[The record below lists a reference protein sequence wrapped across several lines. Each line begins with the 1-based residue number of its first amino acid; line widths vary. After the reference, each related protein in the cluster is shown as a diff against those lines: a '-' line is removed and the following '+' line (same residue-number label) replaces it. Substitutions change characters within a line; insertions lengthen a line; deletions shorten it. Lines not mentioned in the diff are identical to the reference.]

1 MDYILRNPALVLELG
16 LEHLAISLGAVLVA
30 LVLGVPLGITAAK
43 VRWLELPVLTTA
55 GLLYLIPSLALFAFL
70 IPSLG
75 LGTRTAVVGLSIYSL
90 LVILRNVAIGLGSV
104 PEPLRDAARG
114 IGMTA
119 WQRFR
124 YVEVPL
130 AMPMTVAGLRIATV
144 MTIGI
149 ASLAAYIGAGGF
161 GVLIFRGIATADNDM
176 IVAGALPTALMALG
190 CDALLRFAE
199 RLAKR

>member
-1 MDYILRNPALVLELG
+1 MDYILRNPALILELG

-30 LVLGVPLGITAAK
+30 LVLGVPLGIAAAK

-75 LGTRTAVVGLSIYSL
+75 LGTQTAVVGLSIYSL

-104 PEPLRDAARG
+104 PELLRDAARG

-124 YVEVPL
+124 YVEAPL
-130 AMPMTVAGLRIATV
+130 AIPMIVAGLRIATV

-199 RLAKR
+199 RLARR